1 MRLSG
6 LLIAATATLAACGGA
21 DSPTAVTTPRSA
33 ETPRRTIDDWPR
45 GGTYNFYFLPN
56 ALGWT
61 EAAFDATLNPT
72 VTICRLTADV
82 CGSTLAT
89 FTKTSGSYSR
99 LVTVNTSGR
108 SYNVSWPAT
117 TGNGY
122 ASGRTYRVNVRVA
135 GRDLGFLDVQ
145 VVANS
150 SQAAAVD
157 TSEYRAVVIGNN
169 FPISFRINQGIPA
182 SITVSPASFS
192 LNVGDGVP
200 VTATVLDLHGQPI
213 TLPNMGWELETTSA
227 APGAVAVLDSG
238 MVVGAQP
245 GTGKLWVWWGN
256 LEVQVPV
263 TVTDTRRAWTVM
275 PTPDQGGNRAL
286 WGASATNVYAANNT
300 GILRYNGTSWS
311 QVEAVRWRG
320 MYDVYGTSASNV
332 WAVGENG
339 MILRFNGT
347 TWTAWRFDGTSVT
360 PYNLN
365 TWDLPG
371 QKITLRS
378 VFPIPGTSMIGIV
391 GDGGTALV
399 YDGASFSTWSIY
411 NTGNNSAITN
421 VWGTSYFDLYI
432 TTADGL
438 LQHFDGYNLSTVTGV
453 SAPGGMNS
461 VWGTASNNVYAVGGG
476 GMLWRYNGSSWSRIR
491 LPTRATLYTVY
502 GTAANNVF
510 VAGADGAL
518 YRYNGTTWTPEK
530 HGVANTQVHGFWAAS
545 TGETFL
551 AGAGGLI
558 AKR

>member
-1 MRLSG
+1 MRVSG
-6 LLIAATATLAACGGA
+6 LLIAAVAVLAACGGA
-21 DSPTAVTTPRSA
+21 DSPTAVTAPKAAHAPRH
-33 ETPRRTIDDWPR
+33 TIDDWPR
-45 GGTYNFYFLPN
+45 YGTYGFYFLPN

-61 EAAFDATLNPT
+61 ENAFDATLNPT
-72 VTICRLTADV
+72 VTICRLTNDV

-89 FTKTSGSYSR
+89 FTKTSGSYGR
-99 LVTVNTSGR
+99 LVTVSTTGR

-122 ASGRTYRVNVRVA
+122 AAGRTYRVNVRVS

-157 TSEYRAVVIGNN
+157 TSQYRAVVIGNN

-182 SITVSPASFS
+182 SITVSPGSFPLS
-192 LNVGDGVP
+192 VGQGTL
-200 VTATVLDLHGQPI
+200 VTATVLDLRGQPMN
-213 TLPNMGWELETTSA
+213 LPDLGWEIDNTSA

-238 MVVGAQP
+238 MVVGALP
-245 GTGKLWVWWGN
+245 GTATLWVWWGN

-275 PTPDQGGNRAL
+275 TTPDQGGNRAL
-286 WGASATNVYAANNT
+286 WGAGPADVYAANNT
-300 GILRYNGTSWS
+300 GILHYNGSSWS
-311 QVEAVRWRG
+311 HVAAARWRA

-339 MILRFNGT
+339 MIMRFNGT
-347 TWTAWRFDGTSVT
+347 SWTAWRFDGTSVT
-360 PYNLN
+360 PYDLN
-365 TWDLPG
+365 TWALPG
-371 QKITLRS
+371 QKVNLRS

-399 YDGASFSTWSIY
+399 YDGTSFSTWTIY
-411 NTGNNSAITN
+411 NTGDSSAITN

-432 TTADGL
+432 TTADGR
-438 LQHFDGYNLSTVTGV
+438 LQHFDGNNLTTVAGV
-453 SAPGGMNS
+453 TAPGGMNS

-476 GMLWRYNGSSWSRIR
+476 GMVWRYNGSSWSRIR

-502 GTAANNVF
+502 GTSASNVF
-510 VAGADGAL
+510 VAGSDGAL

-530 HGVANTQVHGFWAAS
+530 HASDGQVFGFWAAS
-545 TGETFL
+545 NGDTFL